1 MLQELWRLARFDK
14 VGTVDINHAR
24 GEFWTAE
31 HDNITRL
38 FFLIVGRQT
47 AVINS
52 LLTQTGEAA
61 SYVCDKH

>member
-24 GEFWTAE
+24 GEFWTAV

-47 AVINS
+47 AVMNCCF
-52 LLTQTGEAA
+52 TNTNW
-61 SYVCDKH
+61 